1 MYSEF
6 YPYSSS
12 NGTIA
17 QSKRDLG
24 FIEGDLIECLNA
36 GDGSWWMGRLRRD
49 KRMMGLFPSNFV
61 QVLDESFRP
70 TSRTS
75 SAIGDRSPS
84 PNPFKNP
91 IAPTQAKNK
100 SMRKPFQAYAAP
112 DMGAIKRAEA
122 REKERLATLNSR
134 IPSPAARGGH
144 KSTTPRASS
153 PQPPAPDYQS
163 RVRSPAPLSRFPS
176 HASRA
181 ASPSPSQYI
190 SRAPSPGPNQYAY
203 RAPSPGPSHYAP
215 RAPSPDPNHYI
226 THAPSPG
233 PNHYTSRGPSP
244 IPNHYASRGPSPIPD
259 HYISRGPSPT
269 PYHYTARIAS
279 PAPNQYTSR
288 APSPTPHHY
297 SSRAPSPNTGIYGAH
312 SRSPS
317 PAPSFGYQSYSR
329 GPSPAPQ
336 FDRGG
341 TSSPPPPP
349 PPHRSTYM
357 SQVSRD
363 SYDDTSNAY
372 QMSGAISP
380 CPPSPAGTGRT
391 GRTPSPLRSAMDDV
405 MLSLAD
411 MGVARESEIPEAPI
425 DPWSPEAFDQ
435 TYISTTKR
443 APRSNKAVVASQD
456 YNPVRD
462 DTYTNNTQPYQ
473 PTNTP
478 PPQLSNYVQR
488 MENRLSKMYSS
499 TPRPPE
505 VEVRPAVPPKASSYA
520 HDSRPKS
527 SMSGSIGS
535 TKLRYRKSAYEVG
548 KSMLGRTFTTK
559 TDKTDSTTSSSGTR
573 STTTNG
579 SASTQMTDKSLM
591 SGPSAGGFS
600 STSAGSLARKREML
614 HGRAQSALSSRKD
627 NYLGMNNSQ
636 PDFTT
641 GRSQTPMTGI
651 SYHSSHASDPSRM
664 QSPTG
669 WSGNPADSNA
679 ALGGLMAPKTKKSG
693 FFKRMVESAKTGA
706 ASARSSIAIG
716 ESSRPRNQAH
726 NSFPA
731 GGPSISASGF
741 GHIPNSTP
749 TNELGTGGST
759 MGVDWVQV
767 RRDINRSNSLSRIE
781 RVERKER
788 CQMMDYPAIS
798 PVEELLEGCDGD
810 EGVNGDP
817 VVEPTNFQ
825 AVNLSLVD
833 KNTRFINSVPPT
845 SNAMSVATGYICRP
859 YRSDVQRLR
868 AIYIWVSEKITW
880 DDGFDTDTSDSRR
893 VIQTKHGSSEEV
905 AFLVMDMC
913 KAIGIHAEVIRGY
926 LKSPG
931 EIPDM
936 GPMPRPNHFWNA
948 VVIDGEWRMMD
959 CSLASPS
966 HPRRSQYTSVS
977 SQYAE
982 PWWFLARPIEM
993 CWTHIPEQHIDQHLC
1008 PPVAHEVLLALPCAC
1023 PAFFVN
1029 EMEMVDYDTSLIRIE
1044 DLELVHIKLSVPP
1057 DVECVAEVE
1066 ARAFDRD
1073 ADGDL
1078 FETGE
1083 IITKR
1088 ALAQAEWVGNQKRYT
1103 IKGLLPGDEGS
1114 GILKIYAGKRGLM
1127 HSIKDIPHA
1136 LALAL
1141 PIIHSG
1147 DNPSFEFLTRHPT
1160 PHAQRHDLYVAQ
1172 PQCQRLAINNTF
1184 VFAVRQHPSSLST
1197 GSPDPGRTSPIPF
1210 IRPNSAMS
1218 ITSSSASG
1226 SGTGKKPAKLAIQ
1239 APGGKILRLMR
1250 KEERNGG
1257 ISTNNLEGGDGGTW
1271 ETIIKCG
1278 ERGVW
1283 RGLVLADRS
1292 ARWCVFAEWTCV

>member
-1 MYSEF
+1 MTPAPGTLPTRFPCWCRAIYSFSGE
-6 YPYSSS
+6 
-12 NGTIA
+12 
-17 QSKRDLG
+17 SKRDLG

-49 KRMMGLFPSNFV
+49 KRVMGLFPSNFV

-75 SAIGDRSPS
+75 SPMPDRSPS

-91 IAPTQAKNK
+91 TAPTKPKTK

-122 REKERLATLNSR
+122 REKERLASLSSR

-144 KSTTPRASS
+144 NGTRAPS
-153 PQPPAPDYQS
+153 PQPQPPLYQS
-163 RVRSPAPLSRFPS
+163 RMRSPAPFSQFPS
-176 HASRA
+176 HVS
-181 ASPSPSQYI
+181 
-190 SRAPSPGPNQYAY
+190 
-203 RAPSPGPSHYAP
+203 RAPSPGPSHYTSRAPSPGPSHYTP
-215 RAPSPDPNHYI
+215 RAPSPAPNHYTSRVPSPAPNHYTARIPSPAPNYYNPRVPSPAPNHYTSRAPSPAPNHYI
-226 THAPSPG
+226 SRGPSPA
-233 PNHYTSRGPSP
+233 PDHYTSRGPSP
-244 IPNHYASRGPSPIPD
+244 APD
-259 HYISRGPSPT
+259 HY
-269 PYHYTARIAS
+269 A
-279 PAPNQYTSR
+279 SR
-288 APSPTPHHY
+288 APSPSPNQY
-297 SSRAPSPNTGIYGAH
+297 GSRA
-312 SRSPS
+312 PS

-349 PPHRSTYM
+349 PPHRSTYAP
-357 SQVSRD
+357 QASRD
-363 SYDDTSNAY
+363 PYENNSNTYNIPLAV
-372 QMSGAISP
+372 SP
-380 CPPSPAGTGRT
+380 CPPSPAGT

-435 TYISTTKR
+435 TYISSKR
-443 APRSNKAVVASQD
+443 APRSNTAIAIPEE
-456 YNPVRD
+456 YNSTSAD
-462 DTYTNNTQPYQ
+462 NYANNMQPYQ

-499 TPRPPE
+499 TPRSPNDD
-505 VEVRPAVPPKASSYA
+505 VRPAVPPKASSYA
-520 HDSRPKS
+520 YESRPKS
-527 SMSGSIGS
+527 SMSINTQSS
-535 TKLRYRKSAYEVG
+535 KLRHRKSAYEVG
-548 KSMLGRTFTTK
+548 KSMLGRTFTTR
-559 TDKTDSTTSSSGTR
+559 TDKTDSTSSSSGTR

-579 SASTQMTDKSLM
+579 SSSTQMTDKSLM
-591 SGPSAGGFS
+591 SGPSASGIS
-600 STSAGSLARKREML
+600 STSAGSLARKREL
-614 HGRAQSALSSRKD
+614 LYGRAQSALGSRKD

-669 WSGNPADSNA
+669 WPGTAADSNA
-679 ALGGLMAPKTKKSG
+679 ALGGLMTPKSKKSG

-706 ASARSSIAIG
+706 ASARSSIAVG
-716 ESSRPRNQAH
+716 ESSRPRVQAH
-726 NSFPA
+726 SSFPA
-731 GGPSISASGF
+731 GTTSMGGGGF
-741 GHIPNSTP
+741 GNIPNSNP
-749 TNELGTGGST
+749 STNDVGPGGST
-759 MGVDWVQV
+759 VGVDWVQV
-767 RRDINRSNSLSRIE
+767 RRDINRSNSLSKIE

-798 PVEELLEGCDGD
+798 PVEDLLEGCDGD
-810 EGVNGDP
+810 EGVDGNP
-817 VVEPTNFQ
+817 VAEPTNFQ

-833 KNTRFINSVPPT
+833 KNTRFINSLPPM
-845 SNAMSVATGYICRP
+845 SNPMSLATGYVCRP
-859 YRSDVQRLR
+859 YRSDIQRLR
-868 AIYIWVSEKITW
+868 AIFTWVSEKITW
-880 DDGFDTDTSDSRR
+880 EEGFDNDTADSRR

-931 EIPDM
+931 EVPDM

-948 VVIDGEWRMMD
+948 VVIDGEWRIMD

-966 HPRRSQYTSVS
+966 HPRRSQYTSAS

-982 PWWFLARPIEM
+982 SWWFLTRPIEI
-993 CWTHIPEQHIDQHLC
+993 CWTHIPEQHVDQHLC
-1008 PPVAHEVLLALPCAC
+1008 PPMAHEILLALPCAC
-1023 PAFFVN
+1023 PAFFTN
-1029 EMEMVDYDTSLIRIE
+1029 EMEMVEYDTSLIRIE
-1044 DLELVHIKLSVPP
+1044 DLELVHIKISVPP

-1066 ARAFDRD
+1066 ARAFERD

-1083 IITKR
+1083 IITKP
-1088 ALAQAEWVGNQKRYT
+1088 ALAQAEWVGSQKRYT

-1127 HSIKDIPHA
+1127 HSIKDIPHP
-1136 LALAL
+1136 LAVAL

-1147 DNPSFEFLTRHPT
+1147 DNPPYEFLIRHPT

-1257 ISTNNLEGGDGGTW
+1257 VNLEGGDGGTW

>member
-1 MYSEF
+1 MTPAPGTLPTKFPVWCRAVYSFSGE
-6 YPYSSS
+6 
-12 NGTIA
+12 
-17 QSKRDLG
+17 SKRDLG

-61 QVLDESFRP
+61 QVLDENFRP

-75 SAIGDRSPS
+75 SPLPDRSPS

-91 IAPTQAKNK
+91 IAPTKPKTK

-112 DMGAIKRAEA
+112 DMGALRRAEA
-122 REKERLATLNSR
+122 REKERLAASTSR
-134 IPSPAARGGH
+134 IPSPAARGGYNNVARG
-144 KSTTPRASS
+144 PS
-153 PQPPAPDYQS
+153 PQSQAQVYQS
-163 RVRSPAPLSRFPS
+163 QTRSPAPLSRFPS
-176 HASRA
+176 HVS
-181 ASPSPSQYI
+181 
-190 SRAPSPGPNQYAY
+190 
-203 RAPSPGPSHYAP
+203 RAPSPGPSHYAS
-215 RAPSPDPNHYI
+215 RAPSPAPNRYMPRGPSPAPNHYTSGAHSPAPSHYI
-226 THAPSPG
+226 SRAPSPAVNHYSSRG
-233 PNHYTSRGPSP
+233 PSPAPNHYSSRGPSPAPNHYSSRGPSPAPNHSSRGPSPAPNHYSSRGPSPAPNHYTSRSPSP
-244 IPNHYASRGPSPIPD
+244 N
-259 HYISRGPSPT
+259 
-269 PYHYTARIAS
+269 
-279 PAPNQYTSR
+279 
-288 APSPTPHHY
+288 PHHY
-297 SSRAPSPNTGIYGAH
+297 GSRA
-312 SRSPS
+312 PS

-336 FDRGG
+336 FDRSG

-349 PPHRSTYM
+349 PPHRSIYAP
-357 SQVSRD
+357 QAIRD
-363 SYDDTSNAY
+363 THNTSPNPY
-372 QMSGAISP
+372 QIPSPTSP
-380 CPPSPAGTGRT
+380 CPPSPAGT

-411 MGVARESEIPEAPI
+411 MGVARESEIPEEPI

-435 TYISTTKR
+435 TYISTKR
-443 APRSNKAVVASQD
+443 APRSSTAIGVAED
-456 YNPVRD
+456 YNSVGD
-462 DTYTNNTQPYQ
+462 DRYADNMQPYQ

-505 VEVRPAVPPKASSYA
+505 DDVRPAVPPKSSSYA
-520 HDSRPKS
+520 HESRPKS
-527 SMSGSIGS
+527 SLSGSVQPA
-535 TKLRYRKSAYEVG
+535 KLRHRKSAYEVG
-548 KSMLGRTFTTK
+548 KAMLGRSFTTR

-579 SASTQMTDKSLM
+579 SSSTQMTDKSLM
-591 SGPSAGGFS
+591 SGPSASGFS

-614 HGRAQSALSSRKD
+614 YGRAHSALGSRKD

-664 QSPTG
+664 QSPPG
-669 WSGNPADSNA
+669 WSGSPADSNA
-679 ALGGLMAPKTKKSG
+679 ALGGLMTPKTKKTG
-693 FFKRMVESAKTGA
+693 FFKRIVESAKTGA
-706 ASARSSIAIG
+706 ASARSSISIG
-716 ESSRPRNQAH
+716 ESSRPRAQAH
-726 NSFPA
+726 SSFPA
-731 GGPSISASGF
+731 GVSTMGAGGF
-741 GHIPNSTP
+741 GNTPNTNP
-749 TNELGTGGST
+749 TNETGSGGVT

-810 EGVNGDP
+810 EGVDGNP
-817 VVEPTNFQ
+817 VAEPTNFQ
-825 AVNLSLVD
+825 AVNLTLVD
-833 KNTRFINSVPPT
+833 KNTRFINSLPPM
-845 SNAMSVATGYICRP
+845 SNAMSLATGYVCRP
-859 YRSDVQRLR
+859 YRSDIQRLR
-868 AIYIWVSEKITW
+868 AIFIWVSEKITW
-880 DDGFDTDTSDSRR
+880 EEGFDNDTSDSRR

-913 KAIGIHAEVIRGY
+913 KAVGIHAEVIRGY

-931 EIPDM
+931 EVPDM

-966 HPRRSQYTSVS
+966 HPRRSQYTSAS
-977 SQYAE
+977 SLYAE

-993 CWTHIPEQHIDQHLC
+993 CWTHIPEQHVDQHLC

-1023 PAFFVN
+1023 PAFFIN
-1029 EMEMVDYDTSLIRIE
+1029 EIEMVEYDTSLIRIE

-1066 ARAFDRD
+1066 ARAFERD

-1083 IITKR
+1083 IVTKR
-1088 ALAQAEWVGNQKRYT
+1088 ALAQAEWVGSQKRYT
-1103 IKGLLPGDEGS
+1103 IKALLPGDEGA

-1136 LALAL
+1136 LAVAL
-1141 PIIHSG
+1141 PIIHTG
-1147 DNPSFEFLTRHPT
+1147 DNPPYEFLTRHPT

-1184 VFAVRQHPSSLST
+1184 VFAVRQHPSSLSL

-1210 IRPNSAMS
+1210 IRPGSAMS
-1218 ITSSSASG
+1218 LTNSTASG

-1257 ISTNNLEGGDGGTW
+1257 VSTNLEGGDGGTW

>member
-1 MYSEF
+1 MPAPGALPNRYPCWCRAVYSFSGE
-6 YPYSSS
+6 
-12 NGTIA
+12 
-17 QSKRDLG
+17 SKRDLG

-36 GDGSWWMGRLRRD
+36 GDGSWWMGRLWRD
-49 KRMMGLFPSNFV
+49 KRMVGLFPSNFV
-61 QVLDESFRP
+61 QVLDENFRP

-75 SAIGDRSPS
+75 SSMGERGPSPS
-84 PNPFKNP
+84 PFKNP
-91 IAPTQAKNK
+91 TAPTQPKHK

-122 REKERLATLNSR
+122 REKERLADLNSR
-134 IPSPAARGGH
+134 VPSPAARGGH
-144 KSTTPRASS
+144 RTAARASS
-153 PQPPAPDYQS
+153 PQPPSPMYQP
-163 RVRSPAPLSRFPS
+163 RMRSPAPLSQFPN
-176 HASRA
+176 HM
-181 ASPSPSQYI
+181 
-190 SRAPSPGPNQYAY
+190 SRAPSPRPSQYTSRAPSPLPNQYAS
-203 RAPSPGPSHYAP
+203 RAPSPLPNQYTS
-215 RAPSPDPNHYI
+215 RAPSP
-226 THAPSPG
+226 A

-244 IPNHYASRGPSPIPD
+244 APDHYVTRGPSPAPD
-259 HYISRGPSPT
+259 HYVTRGPSPAPNQYISRGPSPA
-269 PYHYTARIAS
+269 PNHYIPRGPS
-279 PAPNQYTSR
+279 PAPNHYTSRGPSPAPNHYTSRGPSPAPDHYAPR
-288 APSPTPHHY
+288 APSPSPTHY
-297 SSRAPSPNTGIYGAH
+297 GSRA
-312 SRSPS
+312 PS
-317 PAPSFGYQSYSR
+317 PAPSFGYHSYSR
-329 GPSPAPQ
+329 GPSPVPQ
-336 FDRGG
+336 FDRGEA
-341 TSSPPPPP
+341 SSPPPPP
-349 PPHRSTYM
+349 PPHRSTYTP
-357 SQVSRD
+357 QASRD
-363 SYDDTSNAY
+363 TYDDAQSTY
-372 QMSGAISP
+372 QRSRSASP
-380 CPPSPAGTGRT
+380 CPPSPAGT

-411 MGVARESEIPEAPI
+411 MGVARESEIPEAPV

-435 TYISTTKR
+435 TYISSKR
-443 APRSNKAVVASQD
+443 APRTNTTVAVSQD
-456 YNPVRD
+456 YNSVGD
-462 DTYTNNTQPYQ
+462 DAYANNMQPYQ

-505 VEVRPAVPPKASSYA
+505 DDVRPTVPPKASSYA
-520 HDSRPKS
+520 HGSRPKS
-527 SMSGSIGS
+527 SLSGSVQP
-535 TKLRYRKSAYEVG
+535 TKLRHRKSAYEVG
-548 KSMLGRTFTTK
+548 KSMLGRTFTTR
-559 TDKTDSTTSSSGTR
+559 TDKTDSTASSSGTR

-579 SASTQMTDKSLM
+579 SSSTQMTDKSLM
-591 SGPSAGGFS
+591 SGPSASGFS
-600 STSAGSLARKREML
+600 STSAGSLARKREL
-614 HGRAQSALSSRKD
+614 LYGRAQSALGSRKD
-627 NYLGMNNSQ
+627 NYLGKNNSQ
-636 PDFTT
+636 PDFST
-641 GRSQTPMTGI
+641 GRSQTPLTGI

-669 WSGNPADSNA
+669 WPGSAADSNA
-679 ALGGLMAPKTKKSG
+679 ALGGLMTPKTKKGG

-706 ASARSSIAIG
+706 ASARSSISVG
-716 ESSRPRNQAH
+716 ESSRPRVQAH
-726 NSFPA
+726 SSFPS
-731 GGPSISASGF
+731 GVTSMGTGGF
-741 GHIPNSTP
+741 GNIPNTNP
-749 TNELGTGGST
+749 ANELGPGSST
-759 MGVDWVQV
+759 TGVDWVQV
-767 RRDINRSNSLSRIE
+767 RRDINRSNSLSKIE

-810 EGVNGDP
+810 EGVNGKP
-817 VVEPTNFQ
+817 VPQPTNFQ
-825 AVNLSLVD
+825 AINLKLVD
-833 KNTRFINSVPPT
+833 KNTRFINSLPPM
-845 SNAMSVATGYICRP
+845 SNAMSLATGYVCRP
-859 YRSDVQRLR
+859 YRSDIQKLR
-868 AIYIWVSEKITW
+868 AIFTWVSEKITW
-880 DDGFDTDTSDSRR
+880 EEGFDNETSDSRR

-948 VVIDGEWRMMD
+948 VVIDGEWRIMD

-966 HPRRSQYTSVS
+966 HPRRSLYTSAS

-982 PWWFLARPIEM
+982 PWWFLTRPTEI
-993 CWTHIPEQHIDQHLC
+993 CWTHIPEQHVDQHLC
-1008 PPVAHEVLLALPCAC
+1008 PPIAHEVLLALPCAC
-1023 PAFFVN
+1023 PAFFIN
-1029 EMEMVDYDTSLIRIE
+1029 EIEMVDYDTSLIRIE

-1057 DVECVAEVE
+1057 DIECVAEVE

-1083 IITKR
+1083 IVTKR

-1103 IKGLLPGDEGS
+1103 IKGLLPGDEGT

-1147 DNPSFEFLTRHPT
+1147 DNPPYEFLTRHPT

-1172 PQCQRLAINNTF
+1172 PQW
-1184 VFAVRQHPSSLST
+1184 
-1197 GSPDPGRTSPIPF
+1197 SPDPGRTSPIPF

-1257 ISTNNLEGGDGGTW
+1257 ISTNLEGGDGGTW